1 VLTSGRHITIA
12 KAIAITGF
20 ILGCATLNTGAKY
33 CKLFPCPFAIIL
45 LTHITVAMIV
55 FSIGTYAVNSIILG
69 WVSATCS
76 QTKEKKACSLAIV
89 NCLAVASFIWT
100 PYMWPKSDEPR
111 YVMAMSSSAGLSVAT
126 AAGAWAMRIWLMRE
140 NKKIRQSEDET
151 VLRYAY

>member
-1 VLTSGRHITIA
+1 MI
-12 KAIAITGF
+12 
-20 ILGCATLNTGAKY
+20 
-33 CKLFPCPFAIIL
+33 
-45 LTHITVAMIV
+45 VAMIV
-55 FSIGTYAVNSIILG
+55 FSVGTYAVNSIILG